1 MIGLMTTSDLS
12 FRSFGEWPRCAFRS
26 NPLDLMEERMVDMGD
41 ADQRHRRAVG
51 QGDRRVAAMLI
62 GRRHNVVD
70 RPLIFALES
79 DLIAMPRI
87 KADDGV
93 VAGDS
98 VVLDQGGTGPDLN
111 HIVAGAAVDG
121 FVPAAADDQIV
132 AAAAGDQLA
141 TASPI
146 NRIGAGATLDRI
158 VAGAVDQVGA
168 AAAGDQVVGAAV
180 DRIGAGAA
188 ADQIVAA
195 AVDRIRTDAT
205 LDRIAIAAIDHVGT
219 AAAAD
224 QVASLPVA
232 SEW

>member
-79 DLIAMPRI
+79 DPIAMPRI
-87 KADDGV
+87 EADDGV

-98 VVLDQGGTGPDLN
+98 VVLDQGGAGPDLN

-121 FVPAAADDQIV
+121 FVPGAADDQIV

-158 VAGAVDQVGA
+158 VAGAVNEVGA
-168 AAAGDQVVGAAV
+168 AAASDQVVGAAV
-180 DRIGAGAA
+180 DRIGAGAS
-188 ADQIVAA
+188 
-195 AVDRIRTDAT
+195 
-205 LDRIAIAAIDHVGT
+205 LDRIAVAGIDHVGT
-219 AAAAD
+219 DAGGDGVAASAGVDQTGTAAA
-224 QVASLPVA
+224 
-232 SEW
+232 